1 MRATTLT
8 PVFLRNYYPRP
19 VIYDITN
26 PLNDLIP
33 IYPGDPDLKI
43 EDWRTLANGDAANV
57 TVLHLG
63 AHTGT
68 HVDAPAHFIEGAS
81 RVDSLALDVLIGHV
95 LVVEV
100 PLDRKSID
108 ESLVREHCPP
118 GVTRVIFKTRNS
130 TFWNAHGAEFRND
143 FTFLELA
150 GAHQLVELG
159 VQLVG
164 IDYLSIEKFG
174 SEDHQVHLRLLSQ
187 GIIILEG
194 LNLSD
199 ISAGEYEL
207 ICLPLRLSS
216 GHGDGAPARAVLRTL
231 NN

>member
-1 MRATTLT
+1 M
-8 PVFLRNYYPRP
+8 
-19 VIYDITN
+19 IYDITN
-26 PLNDLIP
+26 PLNDRTP
-33 IYPGDPDLKI
+33 IYPGDPDLQI
-43 EDWRTLANGDAANV
+43 QDWRTLANGDAANV

-68 HVDAPAHFIEGAS
+68 HVDAPAHFIEGAA

-95 LVVEV
+95 VVVEV
-100 PLDRKSID
+100 PPDRKSID
-108 ESLVREHCPP
+108 ESFVSANCPARA
-118 GVTRVIFKTRNS
+118 TRVIFKTRNS
-130 TFWNAHGAEFRND
+130 TFWKAHGAEFQND

-150 GAHQLVELG
+150 AAHQLVARG

-164 IDYLSIEKFG
+164 IDYLSIEEFG
-174 SEDHQVHLRLLSQ
+174 SQDHQVHLTLLSR
-187 GIIILEG
+187 GVIILEG
-194 LNLSD
+194 LNLSE

-207 ICLPLRLSS
+207 ICLPLRLGG